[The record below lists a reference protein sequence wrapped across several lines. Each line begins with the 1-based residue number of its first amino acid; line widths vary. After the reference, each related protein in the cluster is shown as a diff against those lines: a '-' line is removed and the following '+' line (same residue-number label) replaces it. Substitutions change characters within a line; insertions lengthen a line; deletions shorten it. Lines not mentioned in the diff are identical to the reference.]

1 MPSKMS
7 PEAKKNQNAYHREWQ
22 KENMKQYNLRLN
34 VRTDADIIARMSE
47 QKNALGYL
55 KSLIRSDIARNPS
68 PAPEAQA
75 DQE

>member
-1 MPSKMS
+1 M
-7 PEAKKNQNAYHREWQ
+7 AKKETNNNATAYHVQWQ

-55 KSLIRSDIARNPS
+55 KSLIRADIARTS
-68 PAPEAQA
+68 PASA
-75 DQE
+75 DQGEQSGQE